1 MVELLYKSGKIKH
14 LFYACIVSLLF
25 TACTEDHSFSLGERR
40 QIIVVHNLLVL
51 EIESDSSQ
59 THEGHFFFIVKENPY
74 DTKEFDTIRLQGQS
88 TGLKIKKD
96 DSCGYKKTQMINLLP
111 NRKYT
116 IIHSGMGGR
125 VRIQEY
131 FWTDSIGNLR
141 VDPTRKRKVGY
152 KEVIGTDSW
161 GT

>member
-1 MVELLYKSGKIKH
+1 MMMFLLI
-14 LFYACIVSLLF
+14 
-25 TACTEDHSFSLGERR
+25 ACTSDHSFKLDERR
-40 QIIVVHNLLVL
+40 QIIVVHNLLHL

-59 THEGHFFFIVKENPY
+59 TDEGHFFFIVKENPY
-74 DTKEFDTIRLQGQS
+74 DSKEFDTIRLQGHP
-88 TGLKIKKD
+88 TGLKINRG
-96 DSCGYKKTQMINLLP
+96 DSCGYKKTQIINLLP

-116 IIHSGMGGR
+116 IIHSGMCGR

-141 VDPTRKRKVGY
+141 VDPTRKRKVGWR
-152 KEVIGTDSW
+152 EVIGTDSW

>member
-1 MVELLYKSGKIKH
+1 MMMFLLI
-14 LFYACIVSLLF
+14 
-25 TACTEDHSFSLGERR
+25 ACTSDHSFKLDERR
-40 QIIVVHNLLVL
+40 QIIVVHNLLHL

-59 THEGHFFFIVKENPY
+59 TDEGHFFFIVKENPY
-74 DTKEFDTIRLQGQS
+74 DSKEFDTIRLQGHP
-88 TGLKIKKD
+88 TGLKINRG
-96 DSCGYKKTQMINLLP
+96 DSCGYKKTQIINLLP

-131 FWTDSIGNLR
+131 FRTDSIGNLR
-141 VDPTRKRKVGY
+141 VDPTRKRKVGWR
-152 KEVIGTDSW
+152 EVIGTDSW

>member
-1 MVELLYKSGKIKH
+1 MKYLFRTCACMMMFLLI
-14 LFYACIVSLLF
+14 
-25 TACTEDHSFSLGERR
+25 ACTSDHSFKLDEKR
-40 QIIVVHNLLVL
+40 QIIEIHNLLVL

-59 THEGHFFFIVKENPY
+59 TDEGHSFIILKENPY
-74 DTKEFDTIRLQGQS
+74 DTKELDTIRLHGQS
-88 TGLKIKKD
+88 TGLKIEKLD
-96 DSCGYKKTQMINLLP
+96 GSGYKKTQIINLLP
-111 NRKYT
+111 NRRYT

-152 KEVIGTDSW
+152 RD
-161 GT
+161 

>member
-1 MVELLYKSGKIKH
+1 MKYLFRTCACMMMFLLI
-14 LFYACIVSLLF
+14 
-25 TACTEDHSFSLGERR
+25 ACTSDHSFKLDEKR
-40 QIIVVHNLLVL
+40 QIIEIHNLLVL

-59 THEGHFFFIVKENPY
+59 TDEGHSFIILKENPY
-74 DTKEFDTIRLQGQS
+74 DTKELDTIRLQGQS
-88 TGLKIKKD
+88 TGLKIEKLD
-96 DSCGYKKTQMINLLP
+96 GSGYKKTQIINLLP
-111 NRKYT
+111 NRRYT

-152 KEVIGTDSW
+152 RD
-161 GT
+161 

>member
-1 MVELLYKSGKIKH
+1 MKYLLRTCVCMMM
-14 LFYACIVSLLF
+14 FLLI
-25 TACTEDHSFSLGERR
+25 ACTSDHSFKLDERR
-40 QIIVVHNLLVL
+40 QIIVVHNLLHL

-59 THEGHFFFIVKENPY
+59 TDEGHFFFIVKENPY
-74 DTKEFDTIRLQGQS
+74 DSKEFDTIRLQGHP
-88 TGLKIKKD
+88 TGLKINRG
-96 DSCGYKKTQMINLLP
+96 DSCGYKKTQIINLLP

-116 IIHSGMGGR
+116 IIHSGMCGR

-141 VDPTRKRKVGY
+141 VDPTRKRKVGWR
-152 KEVIGTDSW
+152 EVIGTDSW

>member
-1 MVELLYKSGKIKH
+1 MMMFLLI
-14 LFYACIVSLLF
+14 
-25 TACTEDHSFSLGERR
+25 ACTSDHSFKLDERR
-40 QIIVVHNLLVL
+40 QIIVVHNLLHL

-59 THEGHFFFIVKENPY
+59 TDEGHFFSIVKENPY
-74 DTKEFDTIRLQGQS
+74 DSKEFDTIRLQGHP
-88 TGLKIKKD
+88 TGLKINRG
-96 DSCGYKKTQMINLLP
+96 DSCGYKKTQIINLLP

-141 VDPTRKRKVGY
+141 VDPTRKRKVGWR
-152 KEVIGTDSW
+152 EVIGTDSW

>member
-1 MVELLYKSGKIKH
+1 MPVQCRFFLQHVQKIILSH
-14 LFYACIVSLLF
+14 LMRGDRLQQY
-25 TACTEDHSFSLGERR
+25 
-40 QIIVVHNLLVL
+40 IIYWFQK
-51 EIESDSSQ
+51 SDSSQ

-152 KEVIGTDSW
+152 KEVTCSGNS
-161 GT
+161 

>member
-1 MVELLYKSGKIKH
+1 MKYLLRTCVCMMM
-14 LFYACIVSLLF
+14 FLLI
-25 TACTEDHSFSLGERR
+25 ACTSDHSFKLDEKR
-40 QIIVVHNLLVL
+40 QIIEIHNLLVL

-59 THEGHFFFIVKENPY
+59 TDEGHSFIILKENPY
-74 DTKEFDTIRLQGQS
+74 DTKELDTIRLHGQS
-88 TGLKIKKD
+88 TGLKIEKLD
-96 DSCGYKKTQMINLLP
+96 GSGYKKTQIINLLP
-111 NRKYT
+111 NRRYT

-152 KEVIGTDSW
+152 RD
-161 GT
+161 

>member
-1 MVELLYKSGKIKH
+1 MMMFLLI
-14 LFYACIVSLLF
+14 
-25 TACTEDHSFSLGERR
+25 ACTSDHSFKLDEKQ

-51 EIESDSSQ
+51 EIEFDSSQ
-59 THEGHFFFIVKENPY
+59 TDEGHSFIILKENPY
-74 DTKEFDTIRLQGQS
+74 DTKELDTIRLQGQS
-88 TGLKIKKD
+88 TGLKIEKLD
-96 DSCGYKKTQMINLLP
+96 GSGYKKTQIINLLP

-131 FWTDSIGNLR
+131 FRTDSIGNLR
-141 VDPTRKRKVGY
+141 VDPTRKRKVGWR
-152 KEVIGTDSW
+152 EVIGTDSW

>member
-1 MVELLYKSGKIKH
+1 MLRLY
-14 LFYACIVSLLF
+14 
-25 TACTEDHSFSLGERR
+25 
-40 QIIVVHNLLVL
+40 
-51 EIESDSSQ
+51 IESDSLQ
-59 THEGHFFFIVKENPY
+59 NKENQMFRVCKKNEY
-74 DTKEFDTIRLQGQS
+74 D
-88 TGLKIKKD
+88 IKDIDILYLHDKSPKLSVNKMND
-96 DSCGYKKTQMINLLP
+96 HGIYEEIQIIDLLP

-152 KEVIGTDSW
+152 WD
-161 GT
+161 

>member
-1 MVELLYKSGKIKH
+1 MVLFLL
-14 LFYACIVSLLF
+14 
-25 TACTEDHSFSLGERR
+25 TACTEDHSFSLDEKR
-40 QIIVVHNLLVL
+40 QIIVVHNLLSL
-51 EIESDSSQ
+51 KIESDSSH
-59 THEGHFFFIVKENPY
+59 TDEGHLFLIMKENPY

-88 TGLKIKKD
+88 TGLSINKG
-96 DSCGYKKTQMINLLP
+96 DSSGYKKTQLINLLP

-116 IIHSGMGGR
+116 IVHSGMGGR

-131 FWTDSIGNLR
+131 FWTDSTGNLR

-152 KEVIGTDSW
+152 REVVGTDDW